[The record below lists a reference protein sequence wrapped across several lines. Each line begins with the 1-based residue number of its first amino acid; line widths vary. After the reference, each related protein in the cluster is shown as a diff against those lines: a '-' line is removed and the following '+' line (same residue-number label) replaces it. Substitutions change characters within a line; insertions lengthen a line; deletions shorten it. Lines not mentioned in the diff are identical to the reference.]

1 MWQTEGACKRVWR
14 RFDLSPAAVEVA
26 RRNAEACNISA
37 TRCNA
42 YCGDMFEA
50 LPSDTEPFDL
60 ILFNPPQV
68 SNIILQQ
75 MPLQR
80 TLCEPAAFHA
90 ERQST
95 LHSRLRAKTLS
106 LLFANHHNASLMQAA
121 LSDVTTLTPCSHTS
135 VRGSSRVRRKKA
147 RQIWWRRRYCYA
159 FVTFASL

>member
-1 MWQTEGACKRVWR
+1 MR
-14 RFDLSPAAVEVA
+14 RLAISVP
-26 RRNAEACNISA
+26 NA
-37 TRCNA
+37 
-42 YCGDMFEA
+42 A
-50 LPSDTEPFDL
+50 LPTVVTCLKRCRAIPNRL
-60 ILFNPPQV
+60 ISSSSTRRRWGISFC
-68 SNIILQQ
+68 STR
-75 MPLQR
+75 PLQR

-147 RQIWWRRRYCYA
+147 RQIWWRRWYCYA
-159 FVTFASL
+159 FVAFASL

>member
-1 MWQTEGACKRVWR
+1 
-14 RFDLSPAAVEVA
+14 
-26 RRNAEACNISA
+26 
-37 TRCNA
+37 
-42 YCGDMFEA
+42 MFEA

-75 MPLQR
+75 MPVQR

-106 LLFANHHNASLMQAA
+106 HLFANHHNASLMQAA
-121 LSDVTTLTPCSHTS
+121 LSDE
-135 VRGSSRVRRKKA
+135 
-147 RQIWWRRRYCYA
+147 
-159 FVTFASL
+159 